1 MTRMWGGGFSTVET
15 GGKEVSVGHLTISEL
30 LGIEGKKRQTQP
42 ITLSTLNDRKSV
54 FAHSQENT
62 AS

>member
-1 MTRMWGGGFSTVET
+1 MET

-42 ITLSTLNDRKSV
+42 ITLSTPNDRKSV